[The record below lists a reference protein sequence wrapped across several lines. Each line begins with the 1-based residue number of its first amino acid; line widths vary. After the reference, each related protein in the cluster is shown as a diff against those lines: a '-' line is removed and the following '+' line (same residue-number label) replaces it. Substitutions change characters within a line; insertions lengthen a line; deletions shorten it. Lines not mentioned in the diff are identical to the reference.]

1 MEKSDLKFFVLI
13 LVVGVGGYFA
23 FFHMDW
29 GKYKGGFQ
37 KRKTPTI
44 TYVPEGTEGARTMKE
59 HQEAQARAKGLRG
72 PVQVD
77 SKGPQPTK

>member
-1 MEKSDLKFFVLI
+1 MGKSDLKYFVLI

-37 KRKTPTI
+37 KRKEPTI
-44 TYVPEGTEGARTMKE
+44 TFVPEGTEGARTMKE
-59 HQEAQARAKGLRG
+59 HQEGEARSKGLRG
-72 PVQVD
+72 P
-77 SKGPQPTK
+77 KPINQPK